1 MALTVI
7 KIHTQI
13 KQAVAIQEQESDAF
27 QSKYGYQEQET
38 TFKKTEGDSHL
49 RRLQLAPKADRI
61 SAIYQMIVERET
73 DYLEK
78 LKQTQKEITKTR
90 HKNNQ
95 NLSKAQL
102 KKQEKACQQAW

>member
-1 MALTVI
+1 
-7 KIHTQI
+7 
-13 KQAVAIQEQESDAF
+13 
-27 QSKYGYQEQET
+27 
-38 TFKKTEGDSHL
+38 
-49 RRLQLAPKADRI
+49 LAPKADRI